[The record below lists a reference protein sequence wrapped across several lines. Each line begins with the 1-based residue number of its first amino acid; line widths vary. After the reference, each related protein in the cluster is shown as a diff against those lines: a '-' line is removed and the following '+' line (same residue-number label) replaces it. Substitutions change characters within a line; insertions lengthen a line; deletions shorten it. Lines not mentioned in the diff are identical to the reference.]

1 MTPYVFDFE
10 DFVVA
15 VPLLLPLLLAV
26 DLPVVEASE
35 GPPDLEAPD
44 EAAALLSEPVVEASL
59 FVVEGSLF
67 EEFAVDFADDSFVD
81 CALEASEVLEATVVD
96 SAAVGEL
103 GKVTRGFKK

>member
-1 MTPYVFDFE
+1 M
-10 DFVVA
+10 A